1 MQLYAKFLFEPKKGF
16 QSSYF
21 RESTEW
27 CVVLSSANI
36 SYTVTVDSHLTFIR
50 DIIIIIDLVTKIV
63 NVLTFPMCITYRS
76 KVRNVY

>member
-1 MQLYAKFLFEPKKGF
+1 M
-16 QSSYF
+16 
-21 RESTEW
+21 
-27 CVVLSSANI
+27 LSSANI